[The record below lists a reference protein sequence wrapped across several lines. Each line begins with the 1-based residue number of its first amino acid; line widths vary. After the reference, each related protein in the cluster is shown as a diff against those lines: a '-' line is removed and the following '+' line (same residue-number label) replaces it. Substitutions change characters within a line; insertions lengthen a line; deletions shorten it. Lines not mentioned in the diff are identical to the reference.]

1 MSDFMKRNG
10 LLAKFEELARKKG
23 IQQATA
29 DVVANETTEVVET
42 PKPSKKDK
50 KSWLHNQDDSDMT
63 VVEND

>member
-29 DVVANETTEVVET
+29 DVVANETTEVVES

-50 KSWLHNQDDSDMT
+50 KSWLSQDDSDMT